1 MTTKFETALR
11 LIDAAHIQDPRLI
24 TIPSTTLTPT
34 TPATQSQSQP
44 QDAKDQ
50 IQIPY
55 ELHYANQ
62 MTTYLT
68 LRLPT
73 ASEYLRLA
81 IRAQHLK
88 RWEVPRDTY
97 PHTKPGYYAW
107 RGYLAKRQAE
117 ITVQICLESGYSK
130 DEAGRVGA
138 LVRKEGLRK
147 EDEDGEVQV
156 LEDVACLVF
165 LDGQLEEFEGGV
177 GDEGKVVDI
186 LRKTWGKMSLRGREL
201 AIGIGQGRG
210 RVMEL
215 VGKALS

>member
-1 MTTKFETALR
+1 MTAKFETALR
-11 LIDAAHIQDPRLI
+11 LIDAAHAQDPRLI
-24 TIPSTTLTPT
+24 TIPSPTAPSTT
-34 TPATQSQSQP
+34 TPKQTPEPKNQT
-44 QDAKDQ
+44 
-50 IQIPY
+50 QIPY

-68 LRLPT
+68 LRLPS

-88 RWEVPRDTY
+88 RWEVPRDAY

-117 ITVQICLESGYSK
+117 IAMQMCLESGYSE
-130 DEAGRVGA
+130 DEAARVGA

-147 EDEDGEVQV
+147 EEDEDGEVQV

-186 LRKTWGKMSLRGREL
+186 LRKTWGKMSSRGREL

>member
-1 MTTKFETALR
+1 M
-11 LIDAAHIQDPRLI
+11 
-24 TIPSTTLTPT
+24 
-34 TPATQSQSQP
+34 
-44 QDAKDQ
+44 
-50 IQIPY
+50 
-55 ELHYANQ
+55 
-62 MTTYLT
+62 
-68 LRLPT
+68 
-73 ASEYLRLA
+73 
-81 IRAQHLK
+81 
-88 RWEVPRDTY
+88 
-97 PHTKPGYYAW
+97 
-107 RGYLAKRQAE
+107 
-117 ITVQICLESGYSK
+117 QICLESGYSK